1 MLTSSD
7 VQGPKYPGI
16 SILQTG
22 LRVVTG
28 VAPES
33 DVLVERDP
41 VMIGAV
47 AWVAEE
53 EDEEAI
59 VATVE
64 DEVTP
69 ELDAD
74 MPELKM
80 NGIDDVES
88 SALSSV
94 ELES

>member
-1 MLTSSD
+1 
-7 VQGPKYPGI
+7 
-16 SILQTG
+16 
-22 LRVVTG
+22 
-28 VAPES
+28 
-33 DVLVERDP
+33 
-41 VMIGAV
+41 MIGAV

-53 EDEEAI
+53 EAEEAI

-80 NGIDDVES
+80 NGIDDVE
-88 SALSSV
+88 LS
-94 ELES
+94 ELS